1 MTVDQ
6 DELRNTAKQLRVLY
20 EELDEAKYEKP
31 PAPTESRMGSNLQ
44 KGPTYPM
51 PIWTLSDDVEFTSLL
66 SEYVNDAARFVKPEG
81 EYYRDGFGRDGIKM
95 CRWIAWNAG
104 AIAQLDV
111 ADVMLDELKH
121 QARELDYR
129 LKRSRPF
136 QPASKEEGEAWLTA
150 RSICYTLRQQ
160 GYSVTPDLLRKWAE
174 RGKVLKKEGDTG
186 ENLYKLSTVLRVL
199 NSLRN
204 GKTEIEPKSRIQQ

>member
-1 MTVDQ
+1 MSVDQ

-31 PAPTESRMGSNLQ
+31 PAPTESRMGSNSQ

-81 EYYRDGFGRDGIKM
+81 EYYREGFGRDGIKM
-95 CRWIAWNAG
+95 CRWITWNAG

-121 QARELDYR
+121 QVRELDAR

-136 QPASKEEGEAWLTA
+136 QPAGKEQETWLTA

-160 GYSVTPDLLRKWAE
+160 GYSVTPELLRKWAE
-174 RGKVLKKEGDTG
+174 RGKIRTGPRVEGKNTYSLVQLLVKLTG
-186 ENLYKLSTVLRVL
+186 
-199 NSLRN
+199 
-204 GKTEIEPKSRIQQ
+204 GDSRIL

>member
-1 MTVDQ
+1 MSVDQ
-6 DELRNTAKQLRVLY
+6 DELRNTAKQLRILY

-31 PAPTESRMGSNLQ
+31 PAPTESRMGSNSQ

-66 SEYVNDAARFVKPEG
+66 SEYINDAARFVKPEG

-104 AIAQLDV
+104 AIAELDV

-121 QARELDYR
+121 QVRELDMR

-136 QPASKEEGEAWLTA
+136 QPAGKEEAWLTA
-150 RSICYTLRQQ
+150 RGIQRALRRQDIDI
-160 GYSVTPDLLRKWAE
+160 SPELLRKWVE
-174 RGKVLKKEGDTG
+174 RGKLIARKGNSG
-186 ENLYKLSTVLRVL
+186 L
-199 NSLRN
+199 NEYQVSAVVNAYN
-204 GKTEIEPKSRIQQ
+204 GLHRYN

>member
-1 MTVDQ
+1 MSVDQ

-20 EELDEAKYEKP
+20 EELNDAKYEKP

-81 EYYRDGFGRDGIKM
+81 EYYTGGFGRDGIKM
-95 CRWIAWNAG
+95 CKWIAWNAG
-104 AIAQLDV
+104 AIAELDV
-111 ADVMLDELKH
+111 ADVMLDEIRH
-121 QARELDYR
+121 QARELDAR

-136 QPASKEEGEAWLTA
+136 QPAGKGTDEAWLTGKA
-150 RSICYTLRQQ
+150 IQRMMNRQ
-160 GYSVTPDLLRKWAE
+160 GVELSPELLRKWVE
-174 RGKVLKKEGDTG
+174 RGKLQARKNKGG
-186 ENLYKLSTVLRVL
+186 ANLYRLGDIEKSL
-199 NSLRN
+199 NT
-204 GKTEIEPKSRIQQ
+204 GKNDYHNPVDDCL

>member
-1 MTVDQ
+1 MSVDQ

-31 PAPTESRMGSNLQ
+31 PAPTESRMGSNSQ

-81 EYYRDGFGRDGIKM
+81 EYYRDDFGRDGIKM

-111 ADVMLDELKH
+111 ADVMLDELRH
-121 QARELDYR
+121 QVRELDAR

-136 QPASKEEGEAWLTA
+136 QPAGKTENETWLTA
-150 RSICYTLRQQ
+150 RGIQRALRRQDIDI
-160 GYSVTPDLLRKWAE
+160 SPELLRKWVE
-174 RGKVLKKEGDTG
+174 RGKLIARKGNSG
-186 ENLYKLSTVLRVL
+186 L
-199 NSLRN
+199 NEYQVSAVINAYN
-204 GKTEIEPKSRIQQ
+204 GLHRYN

>member
-1 MTVDQ
+1 MSVDQ

-20 EELDEAKYEKP
+20 EELDEAKYEKR
-31 PAPTESRMGSNLQ
+31 PAPTESRMGSNSQ

-104 AIAQLDV
+104 AIAELDV
-111 ADVMLDELKH
+111 ADVMLDELRH
-121 QARELDYR
+121 QVRELDAR

-136 QPASKEEGEAWLTA
+136 QPAGKEEAWLTA

-160 GYSVTPDLLRKWAE
+160 GHHITPELLRKWAE
-174 RGKVLKKEGDTG
+174 RGKIRTRKDPRGL
-186 ENLYKLSTVLRVL
+186 NLYESRDLFRELEKTLIQ
-199 NSLRN
+199 NSYSM
-204 GKTEIEPKSRIQQ
+204 GTDV

>member
-1 MTVDQ
+1 MSVDQ

-31 PAPTESRMGSNLQ
+31 PAPTESRMGSNSQ

-104 AIAQLDV
+104 AIAELDV
-111 ADVMLDELKH
+111 ANVMLDELRH
-121 QARELDYR
+121 QVRELDMR

-136 QPASKEEGEAWLTA
+136 QPAGKTENETWLTGKTIQ
-150 RSICYTLRQQ
+150 RLLQKQNIET
-160 GYSVTPDLLRKWAE
+160 TPELLRKWVE
-174 RGKVLKKEGDTG
+174 RGKIQAKKRNDGT
-186 ENLYKLSTVLRVL
+186 NLYKLHDVLTAAH
-199 NSLRN
+199 
-204 GKTEIEPKSRIQQ
+204 KP

>member
-6 DELRNTAKQLRVLY
+6 DELRNTAKLLRLLY

-31 PAPTESRMGSNLQ
+31 PAPTESRMGSNSQ
-44 KGPTYPM
+44 KGPTYPV

-81 EYYRDGFGRDGIKM
+81 EYYTGGFGRDGIKM

-104 AIAQLDV
+104 AIATLDV

-121 QARELDYR
+121 QARELDAR

-136 QPASKEEGEAWLTA
+136 QPAGKAEGETWLTA
-150 RSICYTLRQQ
+150 RSICYTFRQQ
-160 GYSVTPDLLRKWAE
+160 GHHITPELLRKWAE
-174 RGKVLKKEGDTG
+174 RGRIRSKQNSERR
-186 ENLYKLSTVLRVL
+186 NLYSFVEVLRVL
-199 NSLRN
+199 KRSEV
-204 GKTEIEPKSRIQQ
+204 TSISPK

>member
-1 MTVDQ
+1 MSVDQ
-6 DELRNTAKQLRVLY
+6 DELRNTAKQLRALY

-31 PAPTESRMGSNLQ
+31 PAPTESRMGSNSQ

-66 SEYVNDAARFVKPEG
+66 SEYINDAARFVKPEG

-104 AIAQLDV
+104 AIAELDV

-121 QARELDYR
+121 QVRELDMR

-136 QPASKEEGEAWLTA
+136 QPAGKEEAWLTA
-150 RSICYTLRQQ
+150 RGIQRALRRQDIHI
-160 GYSVTPDLLRKWAE
+160 SPELLRKWVE
-174 RGKVLKKEGDTG
+174 RGKLIARKGNSG
-186 ENLYKLSTVLRVL
+186 L
-199 NSLRN
+199 NEYQVSAVVNAYN
-204 GKTEIEPKSRIQQ
+204 GLHRYN

>member
-1 MTVDQ
+1 MSVDQ
-6 DELRNTAKQLRVLY
+6 DELRNAAKQLRVLY

-31 PAPTESRMGSNLQ
+31 PAPTESRMGSNSQ

-111 ADVMLDELKH
+111 ADVMLDELRH
-121 QARELDYR
+121 QVRELDAR

-136 QPASKEEGEAWLTA
+136 QPAGKTENETWLTA
-150 RSICYTLRQQ
+150 RGIQRALRRQDIDI
-160 GYSVTPDLLRKWAE
+160 SPELLRKWVE
-174 RGKVLKKEGDTG
+174 RGKLIARKGNSGLNE
-186 ENLYKLSTVLRVL
+186 YQLSAVV
-199 NSLRN
+199 SAYN
-204 GKTEIEPKSRIQQ
+204 GLHRYN

>member
-6 DELRNTAKQLRVLY
+6 DELRNAAKTLQVLY
-20 EELDEAKYEKP
+20 EELNDAKYEKP

-81 EYYRDGFGRDGIKM
+81 EYYTGGFGRDGIKM

-121 QARELDYR
+121 QARELDMR

-136 QPASKEEGEAWLTA
+136 QPAGKHQESWMTA
-150 RSICYTLRQQ
+150 RSICYTL
-160 GYSVTPDLLRKWAE
+160 GKMGHNVTPELLRKWAE
-174 RGKVLKKEGDTG
+174 RGKVSNVAKSSGL
-186 ENLYKLSTVLRVL
+186 NLYNLKEVVKILESKKIRQ
-199 NSLRN
+199 RP
-204 GKTEIEPKSRIQQ
+204 PKS

>member
-1 MTVDQ
+1 MSVDQ

-31 PAPTESRMGSNLQ
+31 PAPTESRMGSNSQ

-111 ADVMLDELKH
+111 ADVMLDELRH
-121 QARELDYR
+121 QVRELDAR

-136 QPASKEEGEAWLTA
+136 QPAGKEEGEAWLTA

-160 GYSVTPDLLRKWAE
+160 GHHITPELLRKWAE
-174 RGKVLKKEGDTG
+174 RGKI
-186 ENLYKLSTVLRVL
+186 STVTNNLGLKLYNFKQVVE
-199 NSLRN
+199 NIWS
-204 GKTEIEPKSRIQQ
+204 KKSSQ

>member
-1 MTVDQ
+1 MSVDQ

-31 PAPTESRMGSNLQ
+31 PAPTESRMGSNSQ

-95 CRWIAWNAG
+95 CRWITWNAG

-121 QARELDYR
+121 QVRELDAR

-136 QPASKEEGEAWLTA
+136 QPAGKKQETWLTA

-160 GYSVTPDLLRKWAE
+160 GYSITPELLRKWAE
-174 RGKVLKKEGDTG
+174 RGKLTAKKDAVGQ
-186 ENLYKLSTVLRVL
+186 NLYRLSKVIQVL
-199 NSLRN
+199 
-204 GKTEIEPKSRIQQ
+204 G

>member
-6 DELRNTAKQLRVLY
+6 DELRNTAKTLQVLY
-20 EELDEAKYEKP
+20 EELNDAKYEKP
-31 PAPTESRMGSNLQ
+31 PAPTESRMGSNSQ

-81 EYYRDGFGRDGIKM
+81 EYYTGGFGRDGIKM

-104 AIAQLDV
+104 AIAELDV
-111 ADVMLDELKH
+111 ADVMLDELRH
-121 QARELDYR
+121 QVRELDAR

-136 QPASKEEGEAWLTA
+136 QPAGKEEGEAWLTA
-150 RSICYTLRQQ
+150 RSTCYTLGKM
-160 GYSVTPDLLRKWAE
+160 GYNVTPELLRKWAE
-174 RGKVLKKEGDTG
+174 RGKLVRVKNENGQ
-186 ENLYKLSTVLRVL
+186 NLYRYSTVTYLVTALRRQ
-199 NSLRN
+199 SAS
-204 GKTEIEPKSRIQQ
+204 E

>member
-1 MTVDQ
+1 MSVDQ
-6 DELRNTAKQLRVLY
+6 DELRSTAKQLRVLY

-31 PAPTESRMGSNLQ
+31 PAPTESRMGSNSQ

-104 AIAQLDV
+104 AIAELDV

-121 QARELDYR
+121 QVRELDMR

-136 QPASKEEGEAWLTA
+136 QPAGKGTDEAWLTA
-150 RSICYTLRQQ
+150 RGIQRALRRQDIDI
-160 GYSVTPDLLRKWAE
+160 SPELLRKWVE
-174 RGKVLKKEGDTG
+174 RGKLIARKGNSG
-186 ENLYKLSTVLRVL
+186 L
-199 NSLRN
+199 NEYQVSAVVNAYN
-204 GKTEIEPKSRIQQ
+204 GLHRYN

>member
-1 MTVDQ
+1 MSVDQ

-31 PAPTESRMGSNLQ
+31 PAPTESRMGSNSQ

-104 AIAQLDV
+104 AIAELDV
-111 ADVMLDELKH
+111 ADVMLDELKN
-121 QARELDYR
+121 QVRELDMR

-136 QPASKEEGEAWLTA
+136 QPAGKEQETWLTA

-160 GYSVTPDLLRKWAE
+160 GHEVKPELLRKWVE
-174 RGKVLKKEGDTG
+174 RGKIRVNKSAPGESRYLISEVFNLLK
-186 ENLYKLSTVLRVL
+186 
-199 NSLRN
+199 
-204 GKTEIEPKSRIQQ
+204 

>member
-1 MTVDQ
+1 MTADQ

-31 PAPTESRMGSNLQ
+31 PAPTESRMGSNSQ

-51 PIWTLSDDVEFTSLL
+51 PIWTLSDDVEFTRLL

-95 CRWIAWNAG
+95 CRWIAWNSG
-104 AIAQLDV
+104 AIAELDV
-111 ADVMLDELKH
+111 ADVMLDELRH
-121 QARELDYR
+121 QVRELDAR

-136 QPASKEEGEAWLTA
+136 QPAGKTENETWLTGKTIQ
-150 RSICYTLRQQ
+150 RLLQKQNIET
-160 GYSVTPDLLRKWAE
+160 TPELLRKWVE
-174 RGKVLKKEGDTG
+174 RGKIQAKKRNDGT
-186 ENLYKLSTVLRVL
+186 NLYKLHDVLTAAH
-199 NSLRN
+199 
-204 GKTEIEPKSRIQQ
+204 KP

>member
-1 MTVDQ
+1 MSVDQ

-31 PAPTESRMGSNLQ
+31 PAPTESRMGSNSQ

-104 AIAQLDV
+104 AIAELDV
-111 ADVMLDELKH
+111 AGVMLDELKH
-121 QARELDYR
+121 QVRELDAR

-136 QPASKEEGEAWLTA
+136 QPAGKTENETWLTA
-150 RSICYTLRQQ
+150 RGIQRALRRQDIDI
-160 GYSVTPDLLRKWAE
+160 SPELLRKWVE
-174 RGKVLKKEGDTG
+174 RGKLIARKGNSGLNE
-186 ENLYKLSTVLRVL
+186 YQLSAVV
-199 NSLRN
+199 SAYN
-204 GKTEIEPKSRIQQ
+204 GLHRYN

>member
-1 MTVDQ
+1 MSVDQ
-6 DELRNTAKQLRVLY
+6 DELRNTAKQLRILY

-31 PAPTESRMGSNLQ
+31 PAPTESRMGSNSQ

-95 CRWIAWNAG
+95 CKWIAWNAG

-111 ADVMLDELKH
+111 ADVMLDELRH
-121 QARELDYR
+121 QVRELDMR

-136 QPASKEEGEAWLTA
+136 QPAGQQQEAWLTA

-160 GYSVTPDLLRKWAE
+160 GYELKPELLRKWVE
-174 RGKVLKKEGDTG
+174 RGGIDAKRVDGNR
-186 ENLYKLSTVLRVL
+186 NLYNLQQTLQY
-199 NSLRN
+199 
-204 GKTEIEPKSRIQQ
+204 IQNRLKERPPSERH

>member
-1 MTVDQ
+1 MSVDQ
-6 DELRNTAKQLRVLY
+6 DELRNTAKTLRILY

-31 PAPTESRMGSNLQ
+31 PAPTESRMGSNSQ

-104 AIAQLDV
+104 AIAELDV
-111 ADVMLDELKH
+111 ADVMLDELRY
-121 QARELDYR
+121 QVRELDMR

-136 QPASKEEGEAWLTA
+136 QPAGKEQEAWLTA

-160 GYSVTPDLLRKWAE
+160 GHNVTPELLRKWAE
-174 RGKVLKKEGDTG
+174 RGKV
-186 ENLYKLSTVLRVL
+186 STVTNNLGFKLYNFKEVVGSVGR
-199 NSLRN
+199 
-204 GKTEIEPKSRIQQ
+204 KKSTQ

>member
-1 MTVDQ
+1 MSVDQ

-31 PAPTESRMGSNLQ
+31 PAPTESRMGSNSQ

-51 PIWTLSDDVEFTSLL
+51 PIWTLSDDVEFTTLL

-81 EYYRDGFGRDGIKM
+81 EYYREGFGRDGIKM

-121 QARELDYR
+121 QVRELDMR

-136 QPASKEEGEAWLTA
+136 QPAG
-150 RSICYTLRQQ
+150 RSRESWMSGRAIQRQLQ
-160 GYSVTPDLLRKWAE
+160 RRGVEISPELLRKWVE
-174 RGKVLKKEGDTG
+174 RGKLTARKGKSGVNE
-186 ENLYKLSTVLRVL
+186 YQISAVISTYNGL
-199 NSLRN
+199 N
-204 GKTEIEPKSRIQQ
+204 GYT

>member
-1 MTVDQ
+1 MSVDQ

-31 PAPTESRMGSNLQ
+31 PAPTESRMGSNSQ

-81 EYYRDGFGRDGIKM
+81 EYYREGFGRDGIKM

-104 AIAQLDV
+104 AIAELDV
-111 ADVMLDELKH
+111 ADVMLDELRH
-121 QARELDYR
+121 QVRELDMR

-136 QPASKEEGEAWLTA
+136 QPAGKEQEAWLTA

-160 GYSVTPDLLRKWAE
+160 GYELKPELLRKWVE
-174 RGKVLKKEGDTG
+174 RGGIDAKRVDGNR
-186 ENLYKLSTVLRVL
+186 NLYNLQQTLQY
-199 NSLRN
+199 
-204 GKTEIEPKSRIQQ
+204 IQNRLKERPPSERH